1 MSTPWGGGEYP
12 PVGGGEYPPDDRLK
26 DTPSVG
32 GLHRELRAMRGLN
45 KVRASLLG
53 TLRRER
59 GKLARERHAVAM
71 TRGWG

>member
-1 MSTPWGGGEYP
+1 
-12 PVGGGEYPPDDRLK
+12 
-26 DTPSVG
+26 
-32 GLHRELRAMRGLN
+32 MRGLN